1 MTIPNV
7 TIHAGFI
14 SYARYNHHM
23 AVRLEHIQAAR
34 EVIRSVIA
42 TTPTLPDPLASDELG
57 ARVFVKAECLQK
69 SGSFKIRGAY
79 HKIAALT
86 PEEKARGVIAPSAGN
101 HAQGV
106 ALAAAMQ
113 GIRSVIVMPQH
124 APLTKVV
131 ATRRLGA
138 EVVLH
143 GTSFDDAVAHAHEL
157 QQQHGYTY
165 VHAFN
170 DEKIIAGQG
179 TIGLELLED
188 LPELDVLVV
197 PIGGGGLIGGIAIA
211 VKSLRPKTRI
221 VGVQAVGCAP
231 VNLSLKVGKPV
242 SVPVAQTI
250 ADGIAVKRPGELTL
264 PLIQQ
269 YVDQVVEVTDDEI
282 ARGIAHC
289 VQNLKLVVEGAG
301 AAGMGAILAGKVPVQ
316 PGQTVA
322 TVLCGGNIDGNLLSR
337 VIEQVMVRQG
347 RYLLLKLAVIDR
359 PGALAR
365 VVDHVAAAGA
375 NIIDIFHR
383 RALWLAPLGKVGVEL
398 VLEVR
403 DAQHGSEVV
412 AGLEQAGY
420 VVERENVGDWPD

>member
-1 MTIPNV
+1 MSIQ
-7 TIHAGFI
+7 
-14 SYARYNHHM
+14 
-23 AVRLEHIQAAR
+23 LED
-34 EVIRSVIA
+34 IRSARKVVQGIIA
-42 TTPTLPDPLASDELG
+42 ATPTLPDPLTSEDFG
-57 ARVFVKAECLQK
+57 AKIFVKAECLQR

-79 HKIAALT
+79 HKIASLT

-106 ALAAAMQ
+106 ALAASLQ

-131 ATRRLGA
+131 ATRRYGA
-138 EVVLH
+138 EVVLY

-170 DEKIIAGQG
+170 DDKIIAGQG
-179 TIGLELLED
+179 TIGLELLES
-188 LPELDVLVV
+188 LPDLDVLVV

-211 VKSLRPKTRI
+211 VKTLRLQTSI

-231 VNLSLKVGKPV
+231 VNLSLRVGEPV

-250 ADGIAVKRPGELTL
+250 ADGIAVKRPGDLTL

-289 VQNLKLVVEGAG
+289 AQNLKLVVEGAG
-301 AAGMGAILAGKVPVQ
+301 AAGMGAILAGKVPIQ
-316 PGQTVA
+316 AGQTVA

-347 RYLLLKLAVIDR
+347 RYLLLKLSVIDR

-365 VVDHVAAAGA
+365 VITHVAAAGA
-375 NIIDIFHR
+375 NIVDVFHR

-403 DAQHGSEVV
+403 DTQHGHEVM
-412 AGLEQAGY
+412 ASLEQAGY
-420 VVERENVGDWPD
+420 AVERDELGVWPD

>member
-1 MTIPNV
+1 
-7 TIHAGFI
+7 
-14 SYARYNHHM
+14 M
-23 AVRLEHIQAAR
+23 AVLLEDIQAAR
-34 EVIRSVIA
+34 AVIRGVIA
-42 TTPTLPDPLASDELG
+42 PTPTLPDPLTSEELG

-69 SGSFKIRGAY
+69 SGSFKVRGAY
-79 HKIAALT
+79 NKIAALT

-106 ALAAAMQ
+106 ALAAALQ
-113 GIRSVIVMPQH
+113 GIRAVIVMPQH

-138 EVVLH
+138 EVVLY
-143 GTSFDDAVAHAHEL
+143 GASFDDAEAQAREL

-188 LPELDVLVV
+188 LPDLDVMVV
-197 PIGGGGLIGGIAIA
+197 PIGGGGLIGGIAVA
-211 VKSLRPKTRI
+211 VKALRPQAHI
-221 VGVQAVGCAP
+221 VGVQAAGCAP
-231 VNLSLKVGKPV
+231 VNLSLQAGRPI

-264 PLIQQ
+264 PLIQR
-269 YVDQVVEVTDDEI
+269 YVDQVLEVTDDEI

-289 VQNLKLVVEGAG
+289 AQNLKLVVEGAG
-301 AAGMGAILAGKVPVQ
+301 AAGIGAILAGKVSVQ

-347 RYLLLKLAVIDR
+347 RYLLLKLAVVDR

-365 VVDHVAAAGA
+365 VVDLVADAGA
-375 NIIDIFHR
+375 NIVDIFHR

-403 DAQHGSEVV
+403 DPGHGEEVI
-412 AGLEQAGY
+412 ARLERAGY
-420 VVERENVGDWPD
+420 HPERERVGEWPD

>member
-1 MTIPNV
+1 MQVNQRWG
-7 TIHAGFI
+7 AW
-14 SYARYNHHM
+14 RYNHRM
-23 AVRLEHIQAAR
+23 AVRFEDIQAAR
-34 EVIRSVIA
+34 AVIHKVIA
-42 TTPTLPDPLASDELG
+42 PTPTLPDPLTSDELG
-57 ARVFVKAECLQK
+57 AQVFVKAECLQRA
-69 SGSFKIRGAY
+69 GSFKIRGAY

-86 PEEKARGVIAPSAGN
+86 PQEKSRGVIAPSAGN

-106 ALAAAMQ
+106 ALAAALQ
-113 GIRSVIVMPQH
+113 GICSVIVMPQH

-138 EVVLH
+138 EVVLY
-143 GTSFDDAVAHAHEL
+143 GASFDDAVAHAHEL

-179 TIGLELLED
+179 TIGLELLEA
-188 LPELDVLVV
+188 LPNLDVLVV
-197 PIGGGGLIGGIAIA
+197 PIGGGGLIGGIALA
-211 VKSLRPKTRI
+211 VKHLRPQTRI
-221 VGVQAVGCAP
+221 VGVQAAGCAP
-231 VNLSLKVGKPV
+231 VNPSLRAGHPV

-269 YVDQVVEVTDDEI
+269 YVDQVLEVTDDEI

-289 VQNLKLVVEGAG
+289 AQNLKLVVEGAG
-301 AAGMGAILAGKVPVQ
+301 AAGMGALLAGKVPVQ

-347 RYLLLKLAVIDR
+347 RYLLLKLAVVDR

-403 DAQHGSEVV
+403 DAEHGEEVM
-412 AGLEQAGY
+412 ARLEQAGY
-420 VVERENVGDWPD
+420 HPERERVGEWPD

>member
-1 MTIPNV
+1 
-7 TIHAGFI
+7 
-14 SYARYNHHM
+14 M
-23 AVRLEHIQAAR
+23 AVRLEDIRAAR
-34 EVIRSVIA
+34 EVIRGLIVP
-42 TTPTLPDPLASDELG
+42 TPTLPDPLTSEDLAV
-57 ARVFVKAECLQK
+57 RVLVKAECLQR

-79 HKIAALT
+79 NKIAALT

-106 ALAAAMQ
+106 ALAAALQ

-138 EVVLH
+138 EVVLY
-143 GTSFDDAVAHAHEL
+143 GASFDDAQAHAHEL
-157 QQQHGYTY
+157 QQRHGYAY

-170 DEKIIAGQG
+170 DELVIAGQG
-179 TIGLELLED
+179 TIGLELLEASPD
-188 LPELDVLVV
+188 LDVLVV
-197 PIGGGGLIGGIAIA
+197 PIGGGGLIGGIAVA
-211 VKSLRPKTRI
+211 VKSLRPQTQI
-221 VGVQAVGCAP
+221 IGVQAAGCAP
-231 VNLSLKVGKPV
+231 VNPSLKAGYPV
-242 SVPVAQTI
+242 SVPAAQTI
-250 ADGIAVKRPGELTL
+250 ADGIAVKRPGDLTL

-289 VQNLKLVVEGAG
+289 TQNLKLVVEGAG
-301 AAGMGAILAGKVPVQ
+301 AAGIGAILAGKVPLKS
-316 PGQTVA
+316 GQTVA

-347 RYLLLKLAVIDR
+347 RYLLLKLAVVDR

-375 NIIDIFHR
+375 NIVDIFHR

-403 DAQHGSEVV
+403 DPGHGQEVI
-412 AGLEQAGY
+412 ARLEQAGY
-420 VVERENVGDWPD
+420 HPEREQVGEWPD

>member
-1 MTIPNV
+1 
-7 TIHAGFI
+7 
-14 SYARYNHHM
+14 M
-23 AVRLEHIQAAR
+23 AVQLEDIRAAR
-34 EVIRSVIA
+34 EAIRGVIA
-42 TTPTLPDPLASDELG
+42 PTPTLPDPLTSEELG
-57 ARVFVKAECLQK
+57 AQVFVKAECLQR

-79 HKIAALT
+79 HKIASLT

-106 ALAAAMQ
+106 ALAASLQ

-124 APLTKVV
+124 APLTKIV

-138 EVVLH
+138 EVILH
-143 GTSFDDAVAHAHEL
+143 GASFDDAVAHAHEL
-157 QQQHGYTY
+157 QKQHGYTY

-179 TIGLELLED
+179 SIGLELLEA

-197 PIGGGGLIGGIAIA
+197 PIGGGGLMGGIAIA
-211 VKSLRPKTRI
+211 VKSLRPQTHL
-221 VGVQAVGCAP
+221 VGVQAAGCAP
-231 VNLSLKVGKPV
+231 VNLSLRAGEPV

-250 ADGIAVKRPGELTL
+250 ADGIAVKRPGDLTL
-264 PLIQQ
+264 PLIRQ

-289 VQNLKLVVEGAG
+289 AQNLKLVVEGAG
-301 AAGMGAILAGKVPVQ
+301 AAGMGAILAGKVPIEA
-316 PGQTVA
+316 GQTVA

-403 DAQHGSEVV
+403 DAQHGNEVV

-420 VVERENVGDWPD
+420 AVGRDELGMWPG

>member
-1 MTIPNV
+1 
-7 TIHAGFI
+7 
-14 SYARYNHHM
+14 M
-23 AVRLEHIQAAR
+23 AVRLEDIRTAR
-34 EVIRSVIA
+34 EVIRGIIA
-42 TTPTLPDPLASDELG
+42 PTPTLPDPLASEELG
-57 ARVFVKAECLQK
+57 VRLWVKAESLQK

-79 HKIAALT
+79 HKIATLT

-124 APLTKVV
+124 APLTKVM

-138 EVVLH
+138 EVVLY
-143 GTSFDDAVAHAHEL
+143 GSSFDDAVAHTHEL
-157 QQQHGYTY
+157 QQQHGYTL

-170 DEKIIAGQG
+170 DEKVIAGQG
-179 TIGLELLED
+179 TIGLELLEA

-197 PIGGGGLIGGIAIA
+197 PIGGGGLMGGIAVA
-211 VKSLRPKTRI
+211 VKSLRPQI
-221 VGVQAVGCAP
+221 HLVGVQAVGCAP
-231 VNLSLKVGKPV
+231 VNLSLRAGAPV

-250 ADGIAVKRPGELTL
+250 ADGIAVKRPGDLTL
-264 PLIQQ
+264 PLIRQ
-269 YVDQVVEVTDDEI
+269 YVDQVVEITDDEI

-289 VQNLKLVVEGAG
+289 AQNLKLVVEGAG
-301 AAGMGAILAGKVPVQ
+301 AAGMGAILAGKVPTQ
-316 PGQTVA
+316 AGQTVA

-365 VVDHVAAAGA
+365 VVDLVAAAGA

-403 DAQHGSEVV
+403 DAQHGLEVV
-412 AGLEQAGY
+412 AGLERAGY
-420 VVERENVGDWPD
+420 AVERENVGEWPG

>member
-1 MTIPNV
+1 
-7 TIHAGFI
+7 
-14 SYARYNHHM
+14 M
-23 AVRLEHIQAAR
+23 AVRFEDIQAAR
-34 EVIRSVIA
+34 AVIREVVAS
-42 TTPTLPDPLASDELG
+42 TPTLPDPLTSDELG
-57 ARVFVKAECLQK
+57 ARVFVKAECLQRG
-69 SGSFKIRGAY
+69 GSFKIRGAY

-106 ALAAAMQ
+106 ALAASLQ
-113 GIRSVIVMPQH
+113 GIRSTIVMPQY

-138 EVVLH
+138 EVVLF
-143 GTSFDDAVAHAHEL
+143 GASFDDAVARAHEL
-157 QQQHGYTY
+157 QEQHGYTY

-179 TIGLELLED
+179 TIGLELLEA
-188 LPELDVLVV
+188 LPDLDVLVV
-197 PIGGGGLIGGIAIA
+197 PIGGGGLIGGIAVA
-211 VKSLRPKTRI
+211 VKSLRPQVHI
-221 VGVQAVGCAP
+221 VGVQAAGCAP
-231 VNLSLKVGKPV
+231 VNPSLKAGHPV
-242 SVPVAQTI
+242 SVLVAQTI

-269 YVDQVVEVTDDEI
+269 YVDQVLEVTDDEI

-289 VQNLKLVVEGAG
+289 AQNLKLVVEGAG
-301 AAGMGAILAGKVPVQ
+301 AAGMGAILAGKVPLQ

-347 RYLLLKLAVIDR
+347 RYLLLKLAVVDR

-403 DAQHGSEVV
+403 DAEHGKEVM
-412 AGLEQAGY
+412 ARLEQAGY
-420 VVERENVGDWPD
+420 HPEREQVGEWPD